1 MTEGGPTRRFDAR
14 ELVRDPIA
22 VWLVAVGLG
31 LTLAA
36 VAVELHWRLGTA
48 AAPFTA
54 QYRGKLEVGSL
65 LAPAVA
71 LIVLR
76 LTLRRPVTIP
86 WRRLLVAGYLVAVAW
101 TFGLAAVDG
110 GNGFARP
117 VVNPDEYLIDVGGVG
132 NHPGSWL
139 AHFVASSDLHS
150 AATRTHP
157 PAPVLFLWLL
167 GKMGITRP
175 GTLGFVLAG
184 IGCLTIPLVAI
195 AVRSLCGETAARRLL
210 PVLALA
216 PYAVWVAV
224 SMDAV
229 TMTLAAAGITCG
241 VLASEHRRTGWSQT
255 SWGLAAGMLIGTSS
269 LFSYAAPW
277 LAISVICVYFVRRR
291 PLLNIITGLGALVPL
306 FLFRAAGYVW
316 TDGLTA
322 AQKDFSLRVGSH
334 RSWLLWAFLDVVILL
349 IACGPALIITLKRL
363 RLTPGWPFLAG
374 AGAAVIFAI
383 GSGLARGEV
392 ERSWL
397 PFYPWLLT
405 AAVAPLVRPTRDTPP
420 TETAG
425 PMPWPEIVVG
435 VIAATVL
442 QAILRTTW

>member
-1 MTEGGPTRRFDAR
+1 MVAPEERRS
-14 ELVRDPIA
+14 VRLLKDPIA
-22 VWLVAVGLG
+22 LWLIAVGAG

-36 VAVELHWRLGTA
+36 VAVEVHWRLGTSA
-48 AAPFTA
+48 PPFTA
-54 QYRGKLEVGSL
+54 AYRGKLELGTV

-71 LIVLR
+71 FLVLR
-76 LTLRRPVTIP
+76 ITLRRSIEVS
-86 WRRLLVAGYLVAVAW
+86 WRRLLIGGYLVAIAW

-110 GNGFARP
+110 GNGFAAP
-117 VVNPDEYLIDVGGVG
+117 VSNPNEYLVDVPGIGS
-132 NHPGSWL
+132 HPGRWL
-139 AHFVASSDLHS
+139 AHFVAMAPQHT
-150 AATRTHP
+150 AAVRTHP
-157 PAPVLFLWLL
+157 PAPALLLWLL
-167 GKMGITRP
+167 DKVGVDRP
-175 GTLGFVLAG
+175 ATLGFILAA
-184 IGCLTIPLVAI
+184 IGCLTVPLVAI
-195 AVRSLCGETAARRLL
+195 ATRSLCGETAARRLL

-241 VLASEHRRTGWSQT
+241 VLASEHRRRGWSQT
-255 SWGLAAGMLIGTSS
+255 RWALASGLLLGCSA

-277 LAISVICVYFVRRR
+277 LAVSVICVYFVRRR
-291 PLLNIITGLGALVPL
+291 PLLNLITALGALTPL
-306 FLFRAAGYVW
+306 FVFRAAGFVW
-316 TDGLTA
+316 TNGLTA
-322 AQKDFSLRVGSH
+322 AQMDLSLRVGSQ
-334 RSWLLWAFLDVVILL
+334 RSWLLWGFLDVVILL
-349 IACGPALIITLKRL
+349 IACGPAVIITMQRL

-405 AAVAPLVRPTRDTPP
+405 AAVAPLVRPTRETPP
-420 TETAG
+420 AASAG
-425 PMPWPEIVVG
+425 PMPWAEVLVG

-442 QAILRTTW
+442 QSILRTTW